1 MSFDWASETE
11 GTVSTK
17 RVSGDQYANSVDTGG
32 DRLSGYISVTSGSG
46 AAIIGAAVQHRTPI
60 PRPQRQVSI
69 STPARRDAL
78 RRALAAA
85 ANEAMRMESF
95 AGGGDLV
102 ELSNAGFALRFA
114 LEDLWDLRKEREED
128 WGDLLN
134 LLQGALAQEEFER
147 FKAHQCQTIR
157 TIIVDHLSSGVTDI
171 DDIERSIKLLRE
183 AGFDPWKG
191 ISSSAGSER
200 EQGE

>member
-1 MSFDWASETE
+1 
-11 GTVSTK
+11 
-17 RVSGDQYANSVDTGG
+17 
-32 DRLSGYISVTSGSG
+32 
-46 AAIIGAAVQHRTPI
+46 
-60 PRPQRQVSI
+60 
-69 STPARRDAL
+69 
-78 RRALAAA
+78 
-85 ANEAMRMESF
+85 MESF
-95 AGGGDLV
+95 AESGDLV

-114 LEDLWDLRKEREED
+114 LEDLWNLRNEREED

-147 FKAHQCQTIR
+147 FKARQCQTIR
-157 TIIVDHLSSGVTDI
+157 TIIVDHLSAGVTDI

-191 ISSSAGSER
+191 ISSSVPAES